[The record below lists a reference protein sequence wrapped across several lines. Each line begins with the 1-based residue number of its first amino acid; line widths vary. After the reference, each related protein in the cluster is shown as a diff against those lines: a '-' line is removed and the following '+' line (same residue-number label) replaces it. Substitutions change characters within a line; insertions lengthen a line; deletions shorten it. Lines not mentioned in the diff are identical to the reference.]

1 LSANLLIIFV
11 VSQNGLNHF
20 FMQHLKYLNKF
31 LWNYRTTLLLGLCF
45 VFITNIF
52 AIYPAEF
59 VRNALDSLLE
69 KINTQENDTISL
81 ILLKYGGLIILF
93 AILKGVF
100 LYFTRQTLIVMS
112 RKIEYD
118 LKNEVFNQYQKLS
131 LGFYKKNKTGDL
143 MNRITEDITKVRMYL
158 GPAIMY
164 TINLSILFSLVVYKM
179 CCVSLTLTVYVL
191 LPLPILAIS
200 CYLVSNKIN
209 KKSEKVQSQ
218 LSTITS
224 ISQEAFS
231 GIRIIKSFTN
241 EENSIDLFYQNCK
254 KYTKRQIELVKLEA
268 MFIPLIVTLI
278 GISTVLIIYIGG
290 LEVFKGNI
298 TTGNIAEFII
308 YVNMLA
314 WPVASVGWVTSLIQ
328 RAAASQERVNEFLN
342 IVPEI
347 QNTSNSK
354 NPINGDIEF
363 KDVSLVYD
371 DTKIKALN
379 KINFKISTGK
389 QIGIFGKTGSGKT
402 SIANLIC
409 RLYDVSDGQIK
420 INDLDIKLNNLNLLR
435 LSIGYIP
442 QDGYLFS
449 GTIRENIGFAND
461 IFDDRDIEIAAEKAE
476 ILDEINSFPDKFD
489 TIIGE
494 RGIQLSGG
502 QRQRLAIAR
511 VFLKKPEIYIFDDCL
526 SAIDANKEQKI
537 LENLRKEVKDKT
549 TIIISHR
556 VSTLE
561 KSDNIIVID
570 QGSIIENGTHK
581 SLIKN
586 KGFYSQ
592 MHENQSNN

>member
-1 LSANLLIIFV
+1 MSANLLIIFV

-31 LWNYRTTLLLGLCF
+31 LWNYRTTLLLGLFF

-59 VRNALDSLLE
+59 VRNALDSLME
-69 KINTQENDTISL
+69 KINTQENDNISL

-179 CCVSLTLTVYVL
+179 CCVSLTLTAYVL

-347 QNTSNSK
+347 QNTSDSK

-379 KINFKISTGK
+379 KINFKISAGK

-402 SIANLIC
+402 SIVNLIC
-409 RLYDVSDGQIK
+409 RLYDVTDGQIK
-420 INDLDIKLNNLNLLR
+420 INDLDIKLNNLNTLR

>member
-1 LSANLLIIFV
+1 MSANLLIIFV

>member
-511 VFLKKPEIYIFDDCL
+511 VFLKKPEIYIIDDCL